1 MGKRVGIFGG
11 SFDPVHNG
19 HISVVKSFLKS
30 GLIDEL
36 LVLLTPNPPH
46 KNSEG
51 TDFEHRLKML
61 KLAFRGIEKAVVSDL
76 ERKLPSPSYT
86 VQTIEYLQKKNP
98 DTNYFY
104 CLGEDSIKDFHT
116 WHRYSEI
123 LERVP
128 ILVAERPG
136 FSSEGIDDDILERTI
151 FVDHNPVDM
160 SSTKVRNHKNED
172 RFSNLPE
179 IVKKYIHD
187 HNLYQS

>member
-1 MGKRVGIFGG
+1 LGNRVGIFGG

-30 GLIDEL
+30 GLIDEV

-51 TDFEHRLKML
+51 ADYEHRLKML
-61 KLAFRGIEKAVVSDL
+61 KLAFRGMDKVVVSDL

-104 CLGEDSIKDFHT
+104 CLGEDSIKDFQT

-123 LERVP
+123 LEMVS

-136 FSSEGIDDDILERTI
+136 FSSEGMDDEILERTI
-151 FVDHNPVDM
+151 FVDHEPIDM
-160 SSTKVRNHKNED
+160 SSTKVRNKEIED
-172 RFSNLPE
+172 RFSNLPAS
-179 IVKKYIHD
+179 VKKYIHD

>member
-1 MGKRVGIFGG
+1 LGNRVGIFGG

-30 GLIDEL
+30 GLIDEV

-51 TDFEHRLKML
+51 ADYEHRLKML
-61 KLAFRGIEKAVVSDL
+61 KLAFRGMDKVVVSDL

-98 DTNYFY
+98 DINYFY
-104 CLGEDSIKDFHT
+104 CLGEDSIKDFQT

-123 LERVP
+123 LEMVS

-136 FSSEGIDDDILERTI
+136 FSSEGMDDEILERTI
-151 FVDHNPVDM
+151 FVDHEPIDM
-160 SSTKVRNHKNED
+160 SSTKVRNKEIED
-172 RFSNLPE
+172 RFSNLPAS
-179 IVKKYIHD
+179 VKKYIHD

>member
-104 CLGEDSIKDFHT
+104 CLGEDSIKIFHT

>member
-19 HISVVKSFLKS
+19 HKSVVKSFLKS

-36 LVLLTPNPPH
+36 LVLLTSNPPH

-104 CLGEDSIKDFHT
+104 CLGEDSIKDLHT